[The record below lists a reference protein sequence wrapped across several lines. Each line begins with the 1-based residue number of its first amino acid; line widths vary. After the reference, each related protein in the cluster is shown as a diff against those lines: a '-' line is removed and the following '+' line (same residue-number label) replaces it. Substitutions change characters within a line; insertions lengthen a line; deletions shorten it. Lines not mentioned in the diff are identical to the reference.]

1 MWITNFDGG
10 RGYRYNDCN
19 DMERL
24 IITRIIKT
32 GNSLCVVLPK
42 NILHALKLERGDQ
55 VVFGIYDEQSLVI
68 RKVSQSELSALKP
81 PTI

>member
-1 MWITNFDGG
+1 
-10 RGYRYNDCN
+10 
-19 DMERL
+19 MERL

-55 VVFGIYDEQSLVI
+55 VVFGILDDQSLVI
-68 RKVSQSELSALKP
+68 HKLSQSDLLKLKQR
-81 PTI
+81 